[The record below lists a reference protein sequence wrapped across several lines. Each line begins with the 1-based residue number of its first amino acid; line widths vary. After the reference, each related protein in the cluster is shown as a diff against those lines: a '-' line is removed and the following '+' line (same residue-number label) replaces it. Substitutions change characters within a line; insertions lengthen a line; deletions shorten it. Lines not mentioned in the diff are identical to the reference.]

1 MCLFQDPGEY
11 DLPYILHNVL
21 RDYLDFSFLR
31 VASILLYNHSDGVL
45 RAYNEIEFTT
55 IMYEYH
61 FGFFYSSM
69 FSPYTHFYT
78 LENILKG
85 LETCPLR
92 MEIEA
97 RRKDPDITRAFF
109 IKDEI

>member
-1 MCLFQDPGEY
+1 
-11 DLPYILHNVL
+11 
-21 RDYLDFSFLR
+21 
-31 VASILLYNHSDGVL
+31 
-45 RAYNEIEFTT
+45 
-55 IMYEYH
+55 MYEYH

-69 FSPYTHFYT
+69 FSPYTHFYI

-109 IKDEI
+109 IKDEIQGNRIGLKRRLGLVRKKRALERKSLFFRYCVYLYKV